1 MAAGSGQ
8 AAAAVH
14 STSLYARLRPAK
26 EHVFQGPTFLSRV
39 GLDSHGIVECTVC
52 TGEQTMRWS
61 AVHGVEIANSL
72 INYELNSNNHK
83 CWPRGLEDDRSYP
96 GEVETISCERLC

>member
-52 TGEQTMRWS
+52 TGEPDHAMECM
-61 AVHGVEIANSL
+61 AVEIANSL